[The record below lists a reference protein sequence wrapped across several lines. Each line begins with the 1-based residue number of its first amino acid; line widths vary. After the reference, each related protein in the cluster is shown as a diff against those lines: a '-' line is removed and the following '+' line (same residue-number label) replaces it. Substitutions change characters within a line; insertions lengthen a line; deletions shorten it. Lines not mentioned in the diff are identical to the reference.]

1 MIFKLPIER
10 LGITVVFPSCPFFFS
25 SCFFC
30 VYLVFFGVD
39 GQIGPHGMR
48 FWKKCENEE

>member
-10 LGITVVFPSCPFFFS
+10 LGITVAFPSCHFFFS
-25 SCFFC
+25 SCYFC

-39 GQIGPHGMR
+39 GQICDSLR